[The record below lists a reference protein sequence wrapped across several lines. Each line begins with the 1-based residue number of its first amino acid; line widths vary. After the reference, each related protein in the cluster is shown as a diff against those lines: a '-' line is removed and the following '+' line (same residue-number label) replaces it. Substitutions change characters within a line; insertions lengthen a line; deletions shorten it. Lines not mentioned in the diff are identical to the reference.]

1 MTGVASGSSSAAAVL
16 SPANP
21 SIPTTAIRLL
31 HSPGLSASHCLNTA
45 LALPSTMFS
54 SLAGPVL
61 ARTGVRSMITVTSL
75 SPNLV

>member
-1 MTGVASGSSSAAAVL
+1 MS
-16 SPANP
+16 
-21 SIPTTAIRLL
+21 
-31 HSPGLSASHCLNTA
+31 
-45 LALPSTMFS
+45 S